1 MTDVLTDIP
10 PLPPAARASSAS
22 VPATR
27 ASRRRLV
34 IILLIVAAAATW
46 GIRTWLA
53 SRLVVT
59 SDNAQVDGHITP
71 IAPKVQAFVGRVL
84 VEDNQEV
91 KAGDTL
97 VVLDPRDLELRLQQ
111 ARADLASAQAQ
122 AGSGRSAGQAAAQ
135 LAAMQAQAAGAEG
148 SVAAA
153 EAAARKAASDLERY
167 RGLAATKVIAAQQLD
182 AAQAANDAAIANLDV
197 ARRQAIAAKSQVA
210 AGVAAL
216 RGADARLA
224 AAAAAVGTAETQL
237 GYTVITAP
245 IAGIV
250 ARRRVEPGELVQPG
264 QALLSIVPSSEV
276 WITANLKETE
286 LQSVKVGDPVEFSV
300 DAYRGIRFKG
310 TVESL
315 SPATGARFALLPPD
329 NASGNFTKVV
339 QRVPVRIAVP
349 EEDAAHPL
357 RPGMSVDVT
366 IRVR

>member
-10 PLPPAARASSAS
+10 PAAPAARASVAGA
-22 VPATR
+22 PATR
-27 ASRRRLV
+27 ASRMRLV
-34 IILLIVAAAATW
+34 IILMIAAAGAAW

-53 SRLVVT
+53 SRHVVT
-59 SDNAQVDGHITP
+59 SDNAQIDGHITP
-71 IAPKVQAFVGRVL
+71 IAPKVQAFVSRVL

-91 KAGDTL
+91 QLGDTL
-97 VVLDPRDLELRLQQ
+97 VVLDSRDLALRLQQ

-122 AGSGRSAGQAAAQ
+122 AGSGRNAGQAAAQ
-135 LAAMQAQAAGAEG
+135 LAMMQAQAAGAEG

-153 EAAARKAASDLERY
+153 EAATRKAAADLERY

-210 AGVAAL
+210 AGAAAL
-216 RGADARLA
+216 KGADARLA
-224 AAAAAVGTAETQL
+224 AAVAAVGTAETQV

-264 QALLSIVPSSEV
+264 QALLSVVPSSDV
-276 WITANLKETE
+276 WVTANLKETE
-286 LQSVKVGDPVEFSV
+286 LQFVKVGDPVEFTV
-300 DAYRGIRFKG
+300 DAYRGVTFKG
-310 TVESL
+310 AVESV

-339 QRVPVRIAVP
+339 QRVPVRIAVTT
-349 EEDAAHPL
+349 EDPAHPL
-357 RPGMSVDVT
+357 RPGMSVDVS
-366 IRVR
+366 IRVK

>member
-1 MTDVLTDIP
+1 MTDVLTDISP
-10 PLPPAARASSAS
+10 AAPAARASTEG

-27 ASRRRLV
+27 ASRLRLG
-34 IILLIVAAAATW
+34 IILLVVAAAATW

-71 IAPKVQAFVGRVL
+71 IAPKVQAFVSRVL

-111 ARADLASAQAQ
+111 ARADLGSAQAQ
-122 AGSGRSAGQAAAQ
+122 AGSGRNAGQAAAQ
-135 LAAMQAQAAGAEG
+135 LAMMQAQAAGSEA
-148 SVAAA
+148 SVAVA
-153 EAAARKAASDLERY
+153 EAAATKAAADLERY
-167 RGLAATKVIAAQQLD
+167 RGLAATRVIAAQQLD

-210 AGVAAL
+210 AGAAAL
-216 RGADARLA
+216 KGADARLA

-237 GYTVITAP
+237 SYTVITAP
-245 IAGIV
+245 IAGVV

-264 QALLSIVPSSEV
+264 QALLSIVPSADV
-276 WITANLKETE
+276 WVTANLKETE
-286 LQSVKVGDPVEFSV
+286 LQSVKVGDPVEFTV
-300 DAYRGIRFKG
+300 DAYRGLTFKG

-349 EEDAAHPL
+349 GQDPAHPL
-357 RPGMSVDVT
+357 RPGMSVDVK
-366 IRVR
+366 IRVK